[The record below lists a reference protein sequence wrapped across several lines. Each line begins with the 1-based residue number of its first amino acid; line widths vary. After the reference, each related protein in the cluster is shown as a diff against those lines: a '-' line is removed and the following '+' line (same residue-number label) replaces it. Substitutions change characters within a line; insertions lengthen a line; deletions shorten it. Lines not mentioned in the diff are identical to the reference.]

1 MKCPSCGNELEEKNI
16 CSRCGKKV
24 DIPEQEW
31 EIEYKEFKISELL
44 EIRKKRKKSH
54 ANEAGETALDENK
67 KQKYFSETI
76 SARHELNKKP
86 KILKQEARRITH
98 DKRKNFIIIAA
109 IVILLILSFIGGAY
123 YFLRLLFQQ

>member
-1 MKCPSCGNELEEKNI
+1 MKCPSCGKALEGKDI

-44 EIRKKRKKSH
+44 EIRRKQQKSH
-54 ANEAGETALDENK
+54 ANEAGSRAVDE
-67 KQKYFSETI
+67 
-76 SARHELNKKP
+76 NKKP
-86 KILKQEARRITH
+86 KILTQEARRVTH
-98 DKRKNFIIIAA
+98 DERKKFIIVA
-109 IVILLILSFIGGAY
+109 IVILLLLAFSAGAY

>member
-1 MKCPSCGNELEEKNI
+1 MKCPSCGNELEGKNI

-44 EIRKKRKKSH
+44 EIRKKQKKSH
-54 ANEAGETALDENK
+54 ANEAGETDLDENK
-67 KQKYFSETI
+67 KQKKFSETI
-76 SARHELNKKP
+76 SARHKLNKKP
-86 KILKQEARRITH
+86 KILKQEARRVTH
-98 DKRKNFIIIAA
+98 DKRKNFIITA
-109 IVILLILSFIGGAY
+109 IVILLIIAFIAETY